1 MKHKK
6 ARAKLR
12 KSSLQSLDLMHRYVR
27 SRIDD
32 ARALT
37 EAHIKVCQSAL
48 ADEEYDHKELCADAM
63 HLYHL
68 GMKTWLNSY
77 VLPIV
82 NIGGFKHDDDDD
94 DDDDCD
100 EPGGK

>member
-12 KSSLQSLDLMHRYVR
+12 KSSLQSLDLLRRYVR
-27 SRIDD
+27 GRIED

-37 EAHIKVCQSAL
+37 EAHIKVCQGAL
-48 ADEEYDHKELCADAM
+48 ADDEYDHKELCADAI

-77 VLPIV
+77 MLPVV
-82 NIGGFKHDDDDD
+82 NIGFRHDDDDD
-94 DDDDCD
+94 DDDE
-100 EPGGK
+100 EPEAK